1 MTEFGGRKIIEG
13 LLEAL
18 TPALSKTVDL
28 ASHLAS
34 PSLGFLTCKRKWI
47 NASPAPSW
55 PLLESSRL

>member
-1 MTEFGGRKIIEG
+1 MTEFGGREIIEG

-28 ASHLAS
+28 ASHLTS
-34 PSLGFLTCKRKWI
+34 PSLGFLTCKRKRK
-47 NASPAPSW
+47 NASPAHSW